1 VIKVLLSLGV
11 VVVAAAG
18 NLASA
23 RRFYPAAFA
32 LEKAPDGGVPVIS
45 VGALNPNG
53 TKAMFSN
60 DGDWVTAFALG
71 AAVVSTYPVDVDGSR
86 TPELRIPV
94 NRRPPGDSPGR
105 ESLDADH
112 YVYGHALWSGSSF
125 AAPYLAALIIR
136 SMLEGAE
143 DTGLRLDIPGK
154 RAARE
159 RAVAALD
166 ALRRQGDRDG

>member
-1 VIKVLLSLGV
+1 
-11 VVVAAAG
+11 
-18 NLASA
+18 
-23 RRFYPAAFA
+23 
-32 LEKAPDGGVPVIS
+32 VIS

-71 AAVVSTYPVDVDGSR
+71 AAMVSTYPVDGGGSR

-94 NRRPPGDSPGR
+94 NRRPPEDLPGR
-105 ESLDADH
+105 EALDPNH
-112 YVYGHALWSGSSF
+112 YVHGHALWSGTSF
-125 AAPYLAALIIR
+125 SAPYLAALITR

-143 DTGLRLDIPGK
+143 RTGLRLNVSGK
-154 RAARE
+154 QAARDRAA
-159 RAVAALD
+159 AALD